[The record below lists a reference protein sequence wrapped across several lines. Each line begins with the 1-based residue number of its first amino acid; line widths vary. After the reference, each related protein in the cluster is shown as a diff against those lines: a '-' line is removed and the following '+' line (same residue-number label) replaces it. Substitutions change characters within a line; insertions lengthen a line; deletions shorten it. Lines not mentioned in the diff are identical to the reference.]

1 MPGIR
6 EGEIYMKRII
16 VGLLALS
23 LAAFGGQAAKA
34 DRLEDILKKGVVRIA
49 VPLDVPPFGSQNQ
62 AREAEGFDV
71 ELAGMVAKALGVNL
85 ELQQVTGANRI
96 PFLLT
101 DKVDIVIS
109 VMGLTPERA
118 KQIMFT
124 SPYADTNLS
133 VFGPKS
139 ADVKSAA
146 DIGSLKVAAAKGTTQ
161 EMALT
166 AMAPKAN
173 IMRTED
179 DATAAAAYL
188 SGQAELFATNNLII
202 PDLQKRKPNKEFEI
216 KFVIRRSPAHMGVRM
231 GEMTLVRWLDS
242 FIFFNTMNGELDR
255 LHQKWLGL
263 PVAALPAPH
272 ACGRPHNHHI

>member
-1 MPGIR
+1 
-6 EGEIYMKRII
+6 MKRFI

-23 LAAFGGQAAKA
+23 LAAFSGQAAKA

-71 ELAGMVAKALGVNL
+71 ELAGMVAKALGVKL

-139 ADVKSAA
+139 ANVKSAA

-202 PDLQKRKPNKEFEI
+202 PDLQKRNPGKEFEI

-255 LHQKWLGL
+255 LHQKWLGMPMQPMPSL
-263 PVAALPAPH
+263 
-272 ACGRPHNHHI
+272 

>member
-1 MPGIR
+1 
-6 EGEIYMKRII
+6 
-16 VGLLALS
+16 
-23 LAAFGGQAAKA
+23 
-34 DRLEDILKKGVVRIA
+34 
-49 VPLDVPPFGSQNQ
+49 
-62 AREAEGFDV
+62 
-71 ELAGMVAKALGVNL
+71 
-85 ELQQVTGANRI
+85 
-96 PFLLT
+96 
-101 DKVDIVIS
+101 

-139 ADVKSAA
+139 ANVKSAA

-202 PDLQKRKPNKEFEI
+202 PDLQKRNPSKEFEI

-231 GEMTLVRWLDS
+231 GELTLVRWLDS

-255 LHQKWLGL
+255 LHQKWLGMPMQPMPSL
-263 PVAALPAPH
+263 
-272 ACGRPHNHHI
+272 